1 MTSPLS
7 DLFEQQRIENAR
19 LSGQIVALEM
29 AVKLLFMQHP
39 NPNALAGFYSKAID
53 GLLDITLA
61 TRMPEE
67 MRDALDQARN
77 GLLEALARR
86 MTRDGREATTS
97 PDVRTQRLTC
107 ATSICGGATAPA
119 RPASGAPAG
128 GRAPRVDA
136 IAPGSAPGSATVA
149 SSIQQTP
156 WRHASCCACRKACA
170 SRVLPTPPAPTSV
183 TSRCASTSAASAAR
197 SPPRPISGA
206 GRASAT
212 GAAAARAVAASS
224 AACRCAVKR

>member
-1 MTSPLS
+1 MTSPLT

-77 GLLEALARR
+77 GLLEALRQQP
-86 MTRDGREATTS
+86 TLG
-97 PDVRTQRLTC
+97 
-107 ATSICGGATAPA
+107 GGA
-119 RPASGAPAG
+119 
-128 GRAPRVDA
+128 
-136 IAPGSAPGSATVA
+136 
-149 SSIQQTP
+149 
-156 WRHASCCACRKACA
+156 
-170 SRVLPTPPAPTSV
+170 
-183 TSRCASTSAASAAR
+183 
-197 SPPRPISGA
+197 
-206 GRASAT
+206 
-212 GAAAARAVAASS
+212 
-224 AACRCAVKR
+224 